1 MNDVQLVIRVPS
13 TLAERADALTPILA
27 ADPELGA
34 VGRVTRSAVLRLA
47 LARGLA
53 SLERSSKRHNGGE

>member
-13 TLAERADALTPILA
+13 TLAQRVDALVPILA
-27 ADPELGA
+27 TDPDLGA
-34 VGRVTRSAVLRLA
+34 VGRITRSAVIRLA

-53 SLERSSKRHNGGE
+53 SLEHSPQSQKGGE

>member
-13 TLAERADALTPILA
+13 TLAERVAALTPVLA
-27 ADPELGA
+27 ADPDLGA
-34 VGRVTRSAVLRLA
+34 VGRVTKSAVVRLA

-53 SLERSSKRHNGGE
+53 SLERSSKRRSGGE